1 MMPSVLFL
9 ILALTYGAMLELLGT
24 FETLIT
30 LLIKITKG
38 RRSLIFI
45 TWLTTFTINSALSSL
60 QFTFLT
66 LGNVLQTVYDKYN
79 INRGVLSRTMEE
91 GGTLTE
97 VLLPWTITGVYM
109 TTILGVHTLEYMPY
123 SFFNLISICISFI
136 YMLTLPKFAVGIAKK

>member
-1 MMPSVLFL
+1 M
-9 ILALTYGAMLELLGT
+9 IE
-24 FETLIT
+24 
-30 LLIKITKG
+30 
-38 RRSLIFI
+38 
-45 TWLTTFTINSALSSL
+45 
-60 QFTFLT
+60 QQT

-109 TTILGVHTLEYMPY
+109 TTILGVPTLEYMPY

-136 YMLTLPKFAVGIAKK
+136 YMLTLPKFAVPINKDILKN

>member
-1 MMPSVLFL
+1 
-9 ILALTYGAMLELLGT
+9 MLELLGT
-24 FETLIT
+24 FQTLIT

-38 RRSLIFI
+38 RRSVIFI

-109 TTILGVHTLEYMPY
+109 TTMEYTL
-123 SFFNLISICISFI
+123 
-136 YMLTLPKFAVGIAKK
+136 